1 MQFAWVL
8 NPVFGGLIALG
19 LWVAARQRAARW
31 LVVAVM
37 AASIGFNVHV
47 MRALARTVG
56 EGEGR
61 LPSTVLDIKGRLP
74 AAVYSDVW
82 FPAHAH
88 GELGE
93 ALCSSRGRIALH
105 GQLAYVLDKDL
116 GLDTWLAC
124 ADRSRFVL
132 GGGDAD
138 GRYFGMTR
146 PFWRA
151 LSWTPDRWA
160 GSLGLTTDVVPLTR
174 EPSIPIALGE
184 TYLPR
189 RPATHELGT
198 TEIAG
203 VAAPARAV
211 MVANVL
217 GGYEHFEVLS
227 ARADGREVAP
237 IASDDIARLYKA
249 TAASGAAVRWTFTVR
264 STNPGAIDVVSIG
277 EKPRAG

>member
-1 MQFAWVL
+1 M
-8 NPVFGGLIALG
+8 
-19 LWVAARQRAARW
+19 
-31 LVVAVM
+31 
-37 AASIGFNVHV
+37 
-47 MRALARTVG
+47 
-56 EGEGR
+56 
-61 LPSTVLDIKGRLP
+61 
-74 AAVYSDVW
+74 
-82 FPAHAH
+82 
-88 GELGE
+88 
-93 ALCSSRGRIALH
+93 
-105 GQLAYVLDKDL
+105 
-116 GLDTWLAC
+116 
-124 ADRSRFVL
+124 
-132 GGGDAD
+132 
-138 GRYFGMTR
+138 
-146 PFWRA
+146 
-151 LSWTPDRWA
+151 
-160 GSLGLTTDVVPLTR
+160 PLTR